1 MIIKG
6 RYLILHVFAYYLFLI
21 RALHIHTMNLLG
33 RKDLYLGVKRPGAV
47 TSAIQKH

>member
-6 RYLILHVFAYYLFLI
+6 RYLILHVFVYYLFLI

-33 RKDLYLGVKRPGAV
+33 RKDLYLGVKRPGTV
-47 TSAIQKH
+47 TPAIQKH